1 MRLIIAFEHIRRFVG
16 AHAQVVTELSQRLG
30 RRGHEVTIV
39 CDTVT
44 DPVLYPDLHIIA
56 RRPFQIGG
64 SHRPAMLHF
73 WANRII
79 DSLENDLVLS
89 FHPAIPGD
97 VMVPTFG
104 FDFGP
109 DRNRRGG
116 WRGLVH
122 AIDPR
127 WIVSRWIG
135 HRARRNGR
143 VRCVAALSEVMAE
156 ALLDAA
162 PQIEPMLRIIP
173 GASPIEPP
181 ADEAVRHAMGEETRA
196 TLRLDPPDRVFL
208 WAAKSPYQKG
218 GAAVLHAFSEVVAL
232 GHPSAR
238 LIMACEDPWTLHDLA
253 VDLNCDDRLRLV
265 SRTRE
270 MEHLLCA
277 ADIGVMPAERS
288 LLGRFVWECL
298 AFSLPVIANTHTAGT
313 ERMRDSSD
321 RVAGRIISS
330 TRPEAL
336 RDAMIGLLNAAHL
349 EAARRSAKSI
359 APSMRFDLFVDRI
372 ESLAQEFAHTR

>member
-1 MRLIIAFEHIRRFVG
+1 MRLILAFEHVRRFVG
-16 AHAQVVTELSQRLG
+16 AHAQIVTELAQRLG
-30 RRGHEVTIV
+30 RRGHEVTIL

-44 DPVLYPDLHIIA
+44 DPALYPDLHFIA
-56 RRPFQIGG
+56 RRPFQMGG
-64 SHRPAMLHF
+64 SHRPALLHY
-73 WANRII
+73 WASHIVE
-79 DSLENDLVLS
+79 SLEHDLVIS
-89 FHPAIPGD
+89 FHPAIPGE

-122 AIDPR
+122 AADPR

-135 HRARRNGR
+135 RRSRRDRR
-143 VRCVAALSEVMAE
+143 VRRVAALSEAMAE

-162 PQIEPMLRIIP
+162 PSIEPILQVVP
-173 GASPIEPP
+173 GASPIEPST
-181 ADEAVRHAMGEETRA
+181 DEAAGRAMGEETRA
-196 TLRLDPPDRVFL
+196 ILRLDPTDIVFL
-208 WAAKSPYQKG
+208 WAAKSPFQKG
-218 GAAVLHAFSEVVAL
+218 GAAVVRAFSEVAAL

-238 LIMACEDPWTLHDLA
+238 LVMACEDPWPMHDLA
-253 VDLNCDDRLRLV
+253 VDLDCDDRIRLV

-270 MEHLLCA
+270 MERLLAA

-288 LLGRFVWECL
+288 MFGRFVWECL
-298 AFSLPVIANTHTAGT
+298 AFGVPVIANTRTAGT

-321 RVAGRIISS
+321 RVAGRIVSS

-336 RDAMIGLLNAAHL
+336 REAMIGLLNAAHL
-349 EAARRSAKSI
+349 DAARRSAQAI

-372 ESLAQEFAHTR
+372 EALAGEFARRR